1 LTGNRS
7 RWRRL
12 SGAGKLCRVAQTLST
27 AGLPEADRTAF
38 WVDAVCDAYVQL
50 ECDPLADRPRID
62 GEIRLERLSTL
73 ELSRVTASAQ
83 HVRRTPRLV
92 ARSSEDYFLVSIQ
105 TQGRGQ
111 VVQDGR
117 RALLAP
123 GDFALYDSTRP
134 YELVFGG
141 DFQQI
146 VLMLPGAELRSEL
159 RQTEDL
165 TASAVSGRRGA
176 GHLMIEMIRTLAQD
190 IDALEPASAAAVAHS
205 VTQILVAGL
214 RTLPAAQ
221 PAPVSSLTALHRARI
236 RAYVQEHLAD
246 PALDVPRIA
255 AALQLSPSS
264 VHRVFA
270 GEPCGVGEWIWA
282 QRLERLA
289 RELAEPAQRRR
300 SVSELAFGLGFNDA
314 AHVSR
319 AFKARFGCS
328 PRDYRARSMP

>member
-1 LTGNRS
+1 MAHQL
-7 RWRRL
+7 
-12 SGAGKLCRVAQTLST
+12 LST
-27 AGLPEADRTAF
+27 AGLPEAERTAY

-50 ECDPLADRPRID
+50 ECEPLAGRGRID

-73 ELSRVTASAQ
+73 QLSRVTASAQ
-83 HVRRTPRLV
+83 QVRRTPRQI
-92 ARSSEDYFLVSIQ
+92 ARASEDFFLVSIQ
-105 TQGRGQ
+105 SRGEGE
-111 VVQDGR
+111 VHQDGR
-117 RALLAP
+117 CARLTP

-134 YELVFGG
+134 YELRFGA

-146 VLMLPGAELRSEL
+146 VLMLPGPALRAELRG
-159 RQTEDL
+159 TEAL
-165 TASAVSGRRGA
+165 TAQAVSGRRGA

-190 IDALEPASAAAVAHS
+190 IATLEPASAAAVAHS

-221 PAPVSSLTALHRARI
+221 PAPVSSLTALHRAQI
-236 RAYVQEHLAD
+236 KAHVQQHLAD
-246 PALDVPRIA
+246 PALDVARIA
-255 AALQLSPSS
+255 AALRLSPST

-270 GEPCGVGEWIWA
+270 GEPCSVSEWIWG

-289 RELAEPAQRRR
+289 RDLADPALRRR
-300 SVSELAFGLGFNDA
+300 SVSALAFALGFNDA

-328 PRDYRARSMP
+328 PREYRARHGDPSP

>member
-1 LTGNRS
+1 ML
-7 RWRRL
+7 RRM
-12 SGAGKLCRVAQTLST
+12 APVFLST
-27 AGLPEADRTAF
+27 AGLAEADRTAY

-50 ECDPLADRPRID
+50 ECDPLGGRARID

-83 HVRRTPRLV
+83 HVRRTPRQI
-92 ARSSEDYFLVSIQ
+92 ARSSEDFFLVSIQ
-105 TQGRGQ
+105 TQGEGE
-111 VVQDGR
+111 VHQDGR
-117 RALLAP
+117 RALLRP

-134 YELVFGG
+134 YDLVFGA

-146 VLMLPGAELRSEL
+146 VLMLPGAALRAELRDTG
-159 RQTEDL
+159 RL
-165 TASAVSGRRGA
+165 TANAVSGRRGA

-190 IDALEPASAAAVAHS
+190 IGTLEPASAAAVAHS

-221 PAPVSSLTALHRARI
+221 PAAVSQLTAWHRAQI
-236 RAYVQEHLAD
+236 KAYIGEHLCD
-246 PALDVPRIA
+246 PGLDVARIA
-255 AALQLSPSS
+255 AALRLSPSS

-270 GEPCGVGEWIWA
+270 GEPCSVSEWIWG

-289 RELAEPAQRRR
+289 RDLADPALGRR
-300 SVSELAFGLGFNDA
+300 SVSELAFALGFNDA

-328 PRDYRARSMP
+328 PREFRARQAAADGA